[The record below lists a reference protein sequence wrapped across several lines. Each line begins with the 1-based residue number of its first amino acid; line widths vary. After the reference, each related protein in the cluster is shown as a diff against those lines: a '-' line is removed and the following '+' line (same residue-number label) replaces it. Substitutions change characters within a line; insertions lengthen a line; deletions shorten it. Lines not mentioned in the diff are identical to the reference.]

1 MTKLSV
7 RRPVTTFMVML
18 ILVAFG
24 AMSLLNLR
32 MDLLPNMN
40 VPVAIVYTTYRGA
53 SPDQI
58 QKLVTEPIEQTLATV
73 KGLDDITSISSE
85 GTSIVVMQFDTSVD
99 INMAAID
106 MREAVDLIKGYLPED
121 ASEPTVVKMDIN
133 QMSAIYI
140 SVSSQTDDLVALRTK
155 VEDQIQNRLERQ
167 AGVASVNISGGRE
180 KEIVVELIQDRIRGL
195 GISEMQI
202 IQLLATENSSS
213 PAGSVEEAGQNLTI
227 KVDAEFGDLEDIRSL
242 PIATPRGGVVYLRDI
257 AQVREVYKERAS
269 YSYLDGDPAITL
281 TIQKQSNANTVNVS
295 RAVMKELDRIIQ
307 EFPEL
312 EIQVIL
318 DPADYINL
326 AIRSVADTAVSG
338 TLLAVAVLFIF
349 LRNVR
354 ATLVVGASIPLS
366 IIITF
371 SFMYFANMT
380 LNMMSLGGMTLGVG
394 MLVDNSIVV
403 LEAIFRRM
411 ERGESRGKAAINGA
425 REVSMSIVAST
436 LTTVSVFVPVA
447 WMGGLIAQ
455 VFNDLAISVSFSLG
469 ASLLVALTFVPL
481 ACSIF
486 LTPPKAER
494 ERKNILNRFMDIWTN
509 GIHSLDR
516 HYRKALKWATGHK
529 AIVIISA
536 IIFAIASLGS
546 VLVVGMELLP
556 PADQGQITIDVKLPS
571 GAVLDRAQAVA
582 MQVLS
587 RLEDV
592 PEITNVSTTIG
603 GSSMMSSSTNA
614 ASITVALTPMKERDR
629 SSIEIAD
636 AIRASVADIAGAEIK
651 VEAVTSMMTNMGTSS
666 TADIQYNIVGD
677 DIQQLIAVADDLV
690 ELLRG
695 NIEGLRDVS
704 HSVDETLPQ
713 AVITV
718 DRLRASSFGL
728 TAQGI
733 MASVNNSVSGNKATV
748 FKVAGDEI
756 DVRVTKGADAVDNLE
771 QLETLLIPTP
781 TGITI
786 PLREVASVEIIQSP
800 LSVSRLNQRTYVTL
814 NGYLGGRDLGSV
826 TRDIDQKIAQ
836 EYILPQGVTIE
847 PTGNQQFMNEE
858 IANLVY
864 AAVVALFVVYA
875 IMAAEFESLFYPFI
889 IMFAV
894 PVALSSGVLGLWVT
908 GQSFGITAALGIVVL
923 IGVVINN
930 GIVLVD
936 YINLLRGKGMSMLM
950 AIQEGCPVRL
960 RAILMTTMTTVLGL
974 VPMMLGSQ
982 EGSEV
987 MRPLATVMVF
997 GLTFSTLVTLFVVP
1011 CIYILFENI
1020 RTKVMGER
1028 KKFRQI
1034 EEITEEIIPGH

>member
-1 MTKLSV
+1 MTKISV
-7 RRPVTTFMVML
+7 KRPVTTLMIML

-40 VPVAIVYTTYRGA
+40 IPVAIVYTTYQGA

-58 QKLVTEPIEQTLATV
+58 QKLVTEPIERSMATI
-73 KGLDDITSISSE
+73 KGLDDLASISSE
-85 GTSIVVMQFDTSVD
+85 GTSIVVLQFDTSVD
-99 INMAAID
+99 VNMAAID
-106 MREAVDLIKGYLPED
+106 MREGVDLIKGYLPED
-121 ASEPTVVKMDIN
+121 ASEPIVMKMDIN

-155 VEDQIQNRLERQ
+155 VEDRIQNRLERQ
-167 AGVASVNISGGRE
+167 AGVASVDVSGGRE
-180 KEIVVELIQDRIRGL
+180 KEIVVELVQDRIRGL

-202 IQLLATENSSS
+202 IQLLATENSTA
-213 PAGSVEEAGQNLTI
+213 PTGAVEEAGQNLTI

-257 AQVREVYKERAS
+257 AEVRETYKDRAS
-269 YSYLDGDPAITL
+269 YSYLNGDPAVTM

-295 RAVMKELDRIIQ
+295 RAVMKELNRIIE

-312 EIQVIL
+312 EIRVIL
-318 DPADYINL
+318 DPADYITL
-326 AIRSVADTAVSG
+326 AIQSVAKTAVSG
-338 TLLAVAVLFIF
+338 TILAIIVLFVF
-349 LRNVR
+349 LRHLR

-371 SFMYFANMT
+371 SFMYFAGMT

-411 ERGESRGKAAINGA
+411 ERGESRRRAAINGA
-425 REVSMSIVAST
+425 REVSMSIVTST

-447 WMGGLIAQ
+447 WMGGMIAQ
-455 VFNDLAISVSFSLG
+455 VFNDLALSVSFSLG

-481 ACSIF
+481 ACSFF
-486 LTPPKAER
+486 LTPPKSQR
-494 ERKNILNRFMDIWTN
+494 EKQTPMDQFMNIWAR
-509 GIHSLDR
+509 GINALDGY
-516 HYRKALKWATGHK
+516 YRKALKWATGHK
-529 AIVIISA
+529 AIVIIAA
-536 IIFAIASLGS
+536 IVFTIGSLAS
-546 VLVVGMELLP
+546 VMFVGMEFLP
-556 PADQGQITIDVKLPS
+556 AADQGQITINVKLPS
-571 GAVLDRAQAVA
+571 GAVLDRTQATA
-582 MQVLS
+582 LQVLD
-587 RLEDV
+587 RLEEV
-592 PEITNVSTTIG
+592 PEITNVSTSIG
-603 GSSMMSSSTNA
+603 GDGIMTGSNNS
-614 ASITVALTPMKERDR
+614 ASINVALTPMKERNR
-629 SSIEIAD
+629 SSMEVAD
-636 AIRASVADIAGAEIK
+636 AIRESLADIAGAEIK
-651 VEAVTSMMTNMGTSS
+651 VEAVTSMMETGMS

-677 DIQQLIAVADDLV
+677 DIQQLIEVTDDLV

-695 NIEGLRDVS
+695 NVEGLRDVS
-704 HSVDETLPQ
+704 NSVDETLPQ
-713 AVITV
+713 AVVKV

-728 TAQGI
+728 TAQSI
-733 MASVNNSVSGNKATV
+733 IASVNSSVSGNKATV

-756 DVRVTKGADAVDNLE
+756 DVRVTKGIDAVDNLE

-781 TGITI
+781 AGTSI
-786 PLREVASVEIIQSP
+786 PLREVATVEIIQSP
-800 LSVSRLNQRTYVTL
+800 ITISRLNQRTYVTL

-826 TRDIDQKIAQ
+826 TREIDRKIAA

-847 PTGNQQFMNEE
+847 PTGQQEFMDEE
-858 IANLVY
+858 IQHLVY
-864 AAVVALFVVYA
+864 AAAVALFVVYA

-894 PVALSSGVLGLWVT
+894 PVALSSGMLGLWIA
-908 GQSFGITAALGIVVL
+908 GQTFGITAALGLVVL

-930 GIVLVD
+930 GIVLID
-936 YINLLRGKGMSMLM
+936 YINLLRGKGMSLLM

-960 RAILMTTMTTVLGL
+960 RAILMTTLTTVLGL

-987 MRPLATVMVF
+987 MQPLATVIVF
-997 GLTFSTLVTLFVVP
+997 GLTISTLVTLFVVP
-1011 CIYILFENI
+1011 CLYIIFENI
-1020 RTKVMGER
+1020 RTKLMGDR
-1028 KKFRQI
+1028 KKFRKI
-1034 EEITEEIIPGH
+1034 EEVTEDTVASH

>member
-7 RRPVTTFMVML
+7 KRPVTTLMVML

-24 AMSLLNLR
+24 FMSLLNLQ

-40 VPVAIVYTTYRGA
+40 IPVALVYTTYQGA

-58 QKLVTEPIEQTLATV
+58 QKLVTEPIEQALATV
-73 KGLDDITSISSE
+73 KGLDDLSSISSE
-85 GTSIVVMQFDTSVD
+85 GSSIVVAQFNTDID

-106 MREAVDLIKGYLPED
+106 MREAVDLVKSFLPDD
-121 ASEPTVVKMDIN
+121 ASEPTVIKMDVN
-133 QMSAIYI
+133 QMSAIYLSI
-140 SVSSQTDDLVALRTK
+140 SSETDDLVALRTK
-155 VEDQIQNRLERQ
+155 VEDQIQGRLERQ
-167 AGVASVNISGGRE
+167 AGVASVNIAGGRE
-180 KEIVVELIQDRIRGL
+180 KEIVVELMQDRIRGF

-202 IQLLATENSSS
+202 VQLLASENSSAPS
-213 PAGSVEEAGQNLTI
+213 GSVEEAGQNLTI
-227 KVDAEFGDLEDIRSL
+227 KVDAEFGDLEDIRNL
-242 PIATPRGGVVYLRDI
+242 PITTPTGGVVYLRDI
-257 AQVREVYKERAS
+257 AQVREVYKDRSS
-269 YSYLDGDPAITL
+269 YSYLNGDPAITL

-295 RAVMKELDRIIQ
+295 KAVRKELDRIIK

-312 EIQVIL
+312 EIQVVL

-326 AIRSVADTAVSG
+326 SIRSVADNAVSG
-338 TLLAVAVLFIF
+338 TILAIIVLYIF
-349 LRNVR
+349 LRNLR

-380 LNMMSLGGMTLGVG
+380 LNMMSLGGMALGVG

-411 ERGESRGKAAINGA
+411 ERGEGRVKASINGA

-447 WMGGLIAQ
+447 WIGGLIAQ
-455 VFNDLAISVSFSLG
+455 VFNDLALSVSFSLG

-481 ACSIF
+481 ACSLF
-486 LTPPKAER
+486 LTPPKDTR
-494 ERKNILNRFMDIWTN
+494 EKKTMLDPILNAWANAIEALNKR
-509 GIHSLDR
+509 
-516 HYRKALKWATGHK
+516 YRSALKWATSHK
-529 AIVIISA
+529 AVVIIVA
-536 IIFAIASLGS
+536 CIFTIASLGS
-546 VLVVGMELLP
+546 ILVVGMEFLP
-556 PADQGQITIDVKLPS
+556 AADQGQINIDISLPS
-571 GAVLDRAQAVA
+571 GAVLDRTQAVT
-582 MQVLS
+582 MQVLN
-587 RLEDV
+587 RLEAI
-592 PEITNVSTTIG
+592 PEIENISTSIG
-603 GSSMMSSSTNA
+603 GTSMLSTSSNA

-629 SSIEIAD
+629 SSMEIAD
-636 AIRASVADIAGAEIK
+636 AIRKSVADIAGAEIK
-651 VEAVTSMMTNMGTSS
+651 VEAVTSMMTNMMGMSS

-677 DIQQLIAVADDLV
+677 DVDQLIEVANDLV

-695 NIEGLRDVS
+695 NVEGLRDIS

-728 TAQGI
+728 SAQSI
-733 MASVNNSVSGNKATV
+733 MATVNNAVSGNKATV

-756 DVRVTKGADAVDNLE
+756 DVRVTKGTDAVENLK

-781 TGITI
+781 MGVTI
-786 PLREVASVEIIQSP
+786 PLREVASVEIVQSP
-800 LSVSRLNQRTYVTL
+800 ISISRLNQRTYVTL
-814 NGYLGGRDLGSV
+814 NGYLGGRDMGSV
-826 TRDIDQKIAQ
+826 TRDIEKKIAQ

-847 PTGNQQFMNEE
+847 DSGSNQFMDEE
-858 IANLVY
+858 IAHLIY

-894 PVALSSGVLGLWVT
+894 PVALSSGVLGLLIT
-908 GQSFGITAALGIVVL
+908 GHTFGITAALGIVVL

-936 YINLLRGKGMSMLM
+936 YVNLLRGKGMSLLT

-960 RAILMTTMTTVLGL
+960 RPILMTTLTTVLGL
-974 VPMMLGSQ
+974 IPMMFSSQ

-987 MRPLATVMVF
+987 MQPLATVMVF

-1011 CIYILFENI
+1011 CIYISFENI
-1020 RTKVMGER
+1020 RTRILGER
-1028 KKFRQI
+1028 KKFRKI
-1034 EEITEEIIPGH
+1034 EEITEDTIR